1 MDELSLQEANRFQG
15 EQVVDQ
21 EGVWVF
27 KSTDDTSIKMRDTY
41 VWGMYIIIEAWLEML
56 NGVSKFTCGRQ
67 RVPVKHCLLCN
78 FPAAQPWLLLQPHCE
93 MSEYIVANLFCTDM
107 IYLKDNKETYTYA

>member
-41 VWGMYIIIEAWLEML
+41 VWGMYIISRL
-56 NGVSKFTCGRQ
+56 
-67 RVPVKHCLLCN
+67 
-78 FPAAQPWLLLQPHCE
+78 
-93 MSEYIVANLFCTDM
+93 D
-107 IYLKDNKETYTYA
+107 